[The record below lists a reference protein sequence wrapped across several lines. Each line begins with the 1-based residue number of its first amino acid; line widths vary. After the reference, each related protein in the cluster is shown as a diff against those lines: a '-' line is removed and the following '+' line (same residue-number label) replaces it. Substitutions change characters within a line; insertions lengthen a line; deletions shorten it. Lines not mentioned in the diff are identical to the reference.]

1 MCRIFAGQEPAS
13 YEGQTRSIRLNGHST
28 SIRLEAAF
36 WAMLEEI
43 AASQGMSVARFAS
56 TLHDE
61 VLELHGE
68 VSNFA
73 SLLRCTCLVYATEL
87 RERPAFAGAAAP
99 ARPAAGGAPR
109 SVPSL
114 VAAE

>member
-1 MCRIFAGQEPAS
+1 MCRIFAGQDPAS
-13 YEGQTRSIRLNGHST
+13 YESQTRSIRLNGHST

-73 SLLRCTCLVYATEL
+73 SLLRCSCLLYAAEL
-87 RERPAFAGAAAP
+87 RERPACAGEAGP
-99 ARPAAGGAPR
+99 ARPVASG
-109 SVPSL
+109 SVRPVPAL